1 MKTILPGRTL
11 GILGGGQLGRLLAQD
26 ARRMGYK
33 TGVLDPAPNGP
44 AAQVCDFH
52 IQAPVDD
59 LTAALKL
66 AERCDALTLEWELIP
81 APLLEAVAK
90 KKPVFPSAA
99 VLSVIQDRLT
109 QKKFLAKEGFAQ
121 ARFASAANAKEL
133 AAAAADIGYPAIL
146 KRRRAG
152 YDGKGQSRL
161 ESEQGLPAALDLLS
175 APCVLEEKIDF
186 EREISVV
193 LARNEKGDVAFFP
206 VALNEHEG
214 GILRLSSAPAP
225 ISETRAREARD
236 LAAAA
241 ARALGHVG
249 VMAVEIFV
257 AKGGALLINEIAPRV
272 HNSGHYTLGA
282 CAVSQFEQHWRAGL
296 GLPLAETALLSPVVM
311 ANLLGGLW
319 ANGAPNWGPLLQNP
333 EARLFLYGK
342 DAPKPGRKMG
352 HFLLLGGDVESL
364 RAEADQI
371 LREMEAP
378 SRR

>member
-1 MKTILPGRTL
+1 LKAILPGATL
-11 GILGGGQLGRLLAQD
+11 GILGGGQLGRLLALD

-33 TGVLDPAPNGP
+33 TGVLDPAPKGP

-52 IQAPVDD
+52 IRAPINDAA
-59 LTAALKL
+59 AALKL
-66 AERCDALTLEWELIP
+66 AERCDALTLEWEIIP
-81 APLLEAVAK
+81 ASLIDAVAQ

-109 QKKFLAKEGFAQ
+109 QKQFLAKEGFPQ
-121 ARFASAANAKEL
+121 ARFFPAADAKEL
-133 AAAAADIGYPAIL
+133 SDAVADIGYPSIL
-146 KRRRAG
+146 KRRREG
-152 YDGKGQSRL
+152 YDGKGQRRL
-161 ESEQGLPAALDLLS
+161 ESGQDLPAAQALLS

-206 VALNEHEG
+206 VALNEHQG

-225 ISETRAREARD
+225 ISETRAREAKD

-249 VMAVEIFV
+249 VMAAEIFV

-296 GLPLAETALLSPVVM
+296 GLPPAETALLSPVVM
-311 ANLLGGLW
+311 ANLLGDLW
-319 ANGAPNWGPLLQNP
+319 ANGAPNWEPLLQNP

-352 HFLLLGGDVESL
+352 HFLLLGGDIESL
-364 RAEADQI
+364 RAAADRI
-371 LREMEAP
+371 LREMGAP
-378 SRR
+378 PRR